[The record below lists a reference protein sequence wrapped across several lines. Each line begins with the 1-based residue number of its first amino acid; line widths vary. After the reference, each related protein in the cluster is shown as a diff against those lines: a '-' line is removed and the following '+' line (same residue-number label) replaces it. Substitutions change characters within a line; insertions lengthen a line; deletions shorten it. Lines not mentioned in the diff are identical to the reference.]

1 MKKPLFIIAVV
12 AFLATICFFQTNT
25 VSNSNYSVDV
35 PPIIIKPPFK
45 VQGTNSTMMLINIE
59 ALAKTTTKLV

>member
-25 VSNSNYSVDV
+25 VSNTNYSLDV
-35 PPIIIKPPFK
+35 PPIIIKPPYK
-45 VQGTNSTMMLINIE
+45 VQGTNSTIMLINIE
-59 ALAKTTTKLV
+59 ALAKATTKSV